1 MASSI
6 VTDEFKIMFKYFY
19 YLLLPGGIVG
29 VRKISVSIPEELL
42 KRLDEFA
49 KAEGL
54 SRSKVIAYAVEAYLS
69 RYRAKVEEIKGYP
82 TVLWKLKAIGG
93 IKLRSPRRVG
103 RRIKGEWVVEEF

>member
-1 MASSI
+1 
-6 VTDEFKIMFKYFY
+6 
-19 YLLLPGGIVG
+19 VG

-42 KRLDEFA
+42 KKLDEFA

-54 SRSKVIAYAVEAYLS
+54 SRSKIVTYAVEAYLR
-69 RYRAKVEEIKGYP
+69 RYRTGAEEIKSYP
-82 TVLWKLKAIGG
+82 SVLWKLKTIGG